1 MLAADVWLRSAKRSG
16 GTMKILLIV
25 VAIIAVAVFVF
36 FMGGQPPLRGAGQL
50 AASDQTVIVSRAR
63 PPLTFAPA
71 ADMQLKSLGNR
82 TLRPKTRHSV
92 DGDARI
98 WFAVYGNGTGTLVT
112 AVADTEGTWEWEAAH
127 HPAFPAIRAQQYAYK
142 GETLYESLMQLDGAS
157 DPFCTDH
164 AACLAYRAKLLLNF
178 RKTQVIMEYHEPV
191 PEAQVRDIAFDGA
204 ALNAFQQRARK
215 ACEILMT
222 DKAWLEANI
231 KGFKKL
237 DGAEDCYSRT
247 RLSRWGGEVERE
259 GRP

>member
-1 MLAADVWLRSAKRSG
+1 MFSAEAGILSAKRSG
-16 GTMKILLIV
+16 GSMKILLIV

-112 AVADTEGTWEWEAAH
+112 AVADT
-127 HPAFPAIRAQQYAYK
+127 
-142 GETLYESLMQLDGAS
+142 
-157 DPFCTDH
+157 
-164 AACLAYRAKLLLNF
+164 
-178 RKTQVIMEYHEPV
+178 
-191 PEAQVRDIAFDGA
+191 
-204 ALNAFQQRARK
+204 
-215 ACEILMT
+215 
-222 DKAWLEANI
+222 
-231 KGFKKL
+231 
-237 DGAEDCYSRT
+237 
-247 RLSRWGGEVERE
+247 
-259 GRP
+259 

>member
-1 MLAADVWLRSAKRSG
+1 
-16 GTMKILLIV
+16 
-25 VAIIAVAVFVF
+25 
-36 FMGGQPPLRGAGQL
+36 
-50 AASDQTVIVSRAR
+50 
-63 PPLTFAPA
+63 
-71 ADMQLKSLGNR
+71 
-82 TLRPKTRHSV
+82 
-92 DGDARI
+92 
-98 WFAVYGNGTGTLVT
+98 
-112 AVADTEGTWEWEAAH
+112 
-127 HPAFPAIRAQQYAYK
+127 
-142 GETLYESLMQLDGAS
+142 MQLDGNS

-191 PEAQVRDIAFDGA
+191 PEAQVRGIAFDGA

-237 DGAEDCYSRT
+237 DGAEDRYSRT
-247 RLSRWGGEVERE
+247 RLSRWVGEVERE

>member
-1 MLAADVWLRSAKRSG
+1 
-16 GTMKILLIV
+16 MKILLIV

-50 AASDQTVIVSRAR
+50 VTADQMVIVSRAR

-142 GETLYESLMQLDGAS
+142 GKTLYESLMQLDGDS

-237 DGAEDCYSRT
+237 DGAEDRYSRT
-247 RLSRWGGEVERE
+247 RLSRWVGEVERE